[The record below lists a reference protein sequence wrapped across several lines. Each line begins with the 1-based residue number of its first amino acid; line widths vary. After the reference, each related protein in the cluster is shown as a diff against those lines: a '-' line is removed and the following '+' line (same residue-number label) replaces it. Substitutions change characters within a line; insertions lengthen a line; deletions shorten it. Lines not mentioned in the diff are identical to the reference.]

1 MMSGIATRYELPL
14 DDGLQVSVWIG
25 KKSDGTSVACLEIS
39 NDENSLAAELLAPQ
53 VLMVSNWMRQLNGYI
68 LRRQREG

>member
-14 DDGLQVSVWIG
+14 DDGWQVNVWIG
-25 KKSDGTSVACLEIS
+25 KKSDGAAVACLEIS
-39 NDENSLAAELLAPQ
+39 NDENSLVAELLPPQ